1 MATAA
6 VFHPTPKQSFFG
18 WVPRK
23 ETHAVVRLTAPVR
36 APAAY
41 TDFSSSFLSANLLGS
56 PSRRRT
62 VTVSI
67 VTHTILVGVPLLL
80 SLWFTNTLDLRT
92 YTQTLLVAPPAAAAP
107 SPPPKVVA
115 AQPVHPSRRVFT
127 SQGKLILPTA
137 IPKQIAMLKEEPL
150 PPEDN
155 GGVFGGIPGGVTGG
169 VLGGILEGLKA
180 PEAPAVPR
188 PAEPPRAPV
197 LVGGNVQ
204 PPRIISQVTPEY
216 PVLAKQAGIQ
226 GEVII
231 SAVIDSAGKVVD
243 MKVVSGP
250 PLLFASAMK
259 ALAQWKFEPTYLN
272 GEPVAIRWNASV
284 KFRIGAARQVS

>member
-6 VFHPTPKQSFFG
+6 VFHPTAKQHFDG

-23 ETHAVVRLTAPVR
+23 ETHAVVRLAAPVR
-36 APAAY
+36 APVAY

-92 YTQTLLVAPPAAAAP
+92 YTQTLLVAPPAASAP

-115 AQPVHPSRRVFT
+115 AQPAHPSRRVFT
-127 SQGKLILPTA
+127 SQGRLILPTA

-169 VLGGILEGLKA
+169 VLGGILEGLTA
-180 PEAPAVPR
+180 PEAPPAPR
-188 PAEPPRAPV
+188 LVESPKAPV
-197 LVGGNVQ
+197 PVGGNVQ

-231 SAVIDSAGKVVD
+231 SAVIDSQGKVVD

-259 ALAQWKFEPTYLN
+259 ALGQWRFEPTYLN